1 MSRGKPKPKISDISR
16 TPPTRE
22 ELDALAASLESDE
35 LHPITAAILGAVL
48 VEHELENELRRR
60 LRCNDDTWGELLS
73 DIGPLRTFHSKIV
86 MGCALR
92 MYNDDVRFDLNIVR
106 NIRNQF
112 AHSKKLVSFDNTLI
126 AKEVRGAKHIPGA
139 RKNFDYVIN
148 NRHGAQYGYISL
160 CMLLTVFL
168 VRLGARAAQAKT
180 RYHKKRIAKLSPWS
194 QGLWNLLVPP
204 IDAQKLPHL
213 SSLVNQSA
221 DSKSE
226 APKGL
231 LSEFLEK
238 HSTSDDSA
246 DK

>member
-1 MSRGKPKPKISDISR
+1 VSRGKPKPKISDISR

-112 AHSKKLVSFDNTLI
+112 AHSKKLVSFIIRSSPRKLGVPNT
-126 AKEVRGAKHIPGA
+126 
-139 RKNFDYVIN
+139 
-148 NRHGAQYGYISL
+148 
-160 CMLLTVFL
+160 FL
-168 VRLGARAAQAKT
+168 VRAKILIMSST
-180 RYHKKRIAKLSPWS
+180 IAM
-194 QGLWNLLVPP
+194 GLNTGTYR
-204 IDAQKLPHL
+204 
-213 SSLVNQSA
+213 SA
-221 DSKSE
+221 C
-226 APKGL
+226 
-231 LSEFLEK
+231 F
-238 HSTSDDSA
+238 
-246 DK
+246 